1 MSQPRYD
8 LDTLLVYV
16 GSRPCSLTGAVVPPI
31 HLAATFAQ
39 PEPGKPIT
47 TDYTRTDNPTR
58 ALLQET
64 LAIAENGKY
73 ALAFSSGMGA
83 IDAAMGLLKAG
94 EHVIAVQDIYGGTYR
109 YLSDILPM
117 RGVEYTFV
125 DVRDERA
132 VRAAT
137 KPNTRMLWF
146 ESPTNPLMKLV
157 DIDATVRLAREL
169 GLLTVIDNTFMSPYF
184 QRPLEMGV
192 DVVVHSM
199 TKYLNGH
206 SDVLMGAAM
215 TNSDELHASMKYIQN
230 AVGAVPSPFDCF
242 LALRGIKTLAL
253 RMARHEENA
262 IALAAFL
269 EQHPRIKEVM
279 YPGLPS
285 SPDHELAQRQ
295 ASGFGGMLSFRLD
308 GDFEATKRMLRKL
321 RLFSLAV
328 SLGGVESL
336 INHPASMT
344 HSEVSPEDRLAVGIT
359 DDLLRVSVGIES
371 AKDIVEDFAQ
381 ALTQD

>member
-109 YLSDILPM
+109 YLTDILPM

-125 DVRDERA
+125 DVRDEQA

-157 DIDATVRLAREL
+157 DIEATVRVAREL

-242 LALRGIKTLAL
+242 LALGGIKTLAL